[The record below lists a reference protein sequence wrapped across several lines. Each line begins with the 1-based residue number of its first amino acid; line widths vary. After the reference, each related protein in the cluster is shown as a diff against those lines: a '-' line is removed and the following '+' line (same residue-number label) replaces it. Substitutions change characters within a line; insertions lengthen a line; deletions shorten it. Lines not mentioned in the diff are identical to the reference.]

1 MSEVERETIRLL
13 MRVKRGDVNARERL
27 VRLHTPLVK
36 KIVASFA
43 DRGEPLEDL
52 FQEGLVGLL
61 SAIDLYDPSYE
72 TQFATYA
79 YHLIKGQIR
88 HYLRDKR
95 GLIRQPAWIQEIRA
109 KILKAKEKL
118 LETLGR
124 EPTPEEI
131 AQYTGLTLDRI
142 QEALA
147 TLRTTQ
153 VLPLDT
159 SSLND
164 TLESVNPETLK
175 INSPDASLPVE
186 DIMTL
191 HNALEVLRPIE
202 RRIVQE
208 FFFNGLK
215 QSEISR
221 KLGITGASV
230 NRLLKS
236 ALNHLQEHFRQVL
249 GADHGLPGRLQI
261 LWDRAEE
268 TENLILDLVTQT
280 YHQDYF
286 YERLQE
292 EVLKAQRY
300 SYEVALVRLH
310 LEGPTLQ
317 GNKKDKTLAEV
328 AQVFKTNIRRI
339 DLLGRTG
346 DTEFGILLPY
356 TSAGACVVGNRL
368 KNAVRKVPSPNLVTL
383 RVSVGTAVFPKDA
396 LTAEDLFCKATPE
409 PSTHKV

>member
-1 MSEVERETIRLL
+1 MSVVEKETTQLL
-13 MRVKRGDVNARERL
+13 MRAKRGDRDARERL
-27 VRLHTPLVK
+27 VHLHTPLVK
-36 KIVASFA
+36 KIAASFVG
-43 DRGEPLEDL
+43 RGEPLEDL
-52 FQEGLVGLL
+52 FQEGLIGLL
-61 SAIDLYDPSYE
+61 SAIDLYDPSYK
-72 TQFATYA
+72 TQFSTYA

-88 HYLRDKR
+88 HYLRDRK
-95 GLIRQPAWIQEIRA
+95 GLIHQPAWIQELRT

-118 LETLGR
+118 LEKLGR

-131 AQYTGLTLDRI
+131 AQHTGLPLDRVE
-142 QEALA
+142 EALA

-153 VLPLDT
+153 VLSLDAT
-159 SSLND
+159 LLSDN
-164 TLESVNPETLK
+164 LESVNPETLK
-175 INSPDASLPVE
+175 INSAETPLPIE

-202 RRIVQE
+202 QRIVEE
-208 FFFNGLK
+208 FFFNGLR

-221 KLGITGASV
+221 KLGITGAHV

-236 ALNHLQEHFRQVL
+236 ALTRLQEHFRQIL
-249 GADHGLPGRLQI
+249 GTDHSLPGRLRI
-261 LWDRAEE
+261 LWDQAEE
-268 TENLILDLVTQT
+268 TENLTLDLATQT
-280 YHQDYF
+280 YRQAYF

-300 SYEVALVRLH
+300 SYEIALVRLH
-310 LEGPTLQ
+310 LEGPTLHSER
-317 GNKKDKTLAEV
+317 KEEVLAEV

-356 TSAGACVVGNRL
+356 TSAGANVVGNRL
-368 KNAVRKVPSPNLVTL
+368 KKAIRIAPSPNLVTL

-396 LTAEDLFCKATPE
+396 LTAECLFSKAAPK
-409 PSTHKV
+409 PSPHKV